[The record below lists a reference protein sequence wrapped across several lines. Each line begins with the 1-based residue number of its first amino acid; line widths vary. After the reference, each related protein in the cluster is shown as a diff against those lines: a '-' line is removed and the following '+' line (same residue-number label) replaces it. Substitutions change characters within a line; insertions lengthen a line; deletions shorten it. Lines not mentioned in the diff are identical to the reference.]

1 MHDVLARDRKWCSE
15 ISHVIDL
22 IDCSAPG
29 IVSILILAIIE
40 KSNFWLEIL
49 VVVK

>member
-1 MHDVLARDRKWCSE
+1 MHDVQARDGKWCGE

-29 IVSILILAIIE
+29 IVWILILANIE